1 MPNRRGIIV
10 GEEVNDGLHS
20 DKEKEKSG
28 GASVRKLLSAQ
39 QVSVCVFVCDKPE
52 SINRHTCCS
61 WGNVNDYVSPCNNN
75 NKIKPNV

>member
-39 QVSVCVFVCDKPE
+39 QVSVCVCVCVYV
-52 SINRHTCCS
+52 INRNQLIGILAVAGGT
-61 WGNVNDYVSPCNNN
+61 
-75 NKIKPNV
+75 